1 MIKIY
6 VRAERLHPFSNFKV
20 ICWKLENF
28 KRMKGWIYCLF
39 AAMLFLVACK
49 SESKKETSGI
59 SSEEGSGVEIIK
71 RPYRN
76 SEQIEY
82 EISVVKGTAIKHGM
96 QKRYY
101 LHGSLYSAIPYIAGK
116 KQGVAYTYYQA
127 SLDSEPQIWK
137 EQPYEEDELHGICKR
152 YHRNGTLQAE
162 YEYKNGVRAVG
173 LKEYTK
179 SGKEIEEP
187 KLLLTKHRVAT
198 GYLIEARL
206 SDDYDNVDYLMGEL
220 TEGKYLRKNMKAL
233 QTRNNIGEVVLS
245 QSSGTVT
252 ITAVYSTRYQN
263 RGVVSKSITL

>member
-1 MIKIY
+1 
-6 VRAERLHPFSNFKV
+6 
-20 ICWKLENF
+20 
-28 KRMKGWIYCLF
+28 MKGCIYCLF
-39 AAMLFLVACK
+39 AALLFLVACN
-49 SESKKETSGI
+49 SDSKKESQDTTSEETSGL
-59 SSEEGSGVEIIK
+59 EIIK

-76 SEQIEY
+76 SDQIEY
-82 EISVVKGTAIKHGM
+82 EISVVKGTAIKHGT

-137 EQPYEEDELHGICKR
+137 EQSYEENELHGICKR

-162 YEYKNGVRAVG
+162 YEYKNGLRAVG
-173 LKEYTK
+173 LKEYTE

-206 SDDYDNVDYLMGEL
+206 SDDYDNVDYFIGEL
-220 TEGKYLRKNMKAL
+220 IEGKYLPQKMKGL
-233 QTRNNIGEVVLS
+233 QTRNDVGEIIVS
-245 QSSGTVT
+245 QTSGSVT
-252 ITAVYSTRYQN
+252 ITAEYSTRYRN
-263 RGVVSKSITL
+263 RGVVSKTINL